1 MGSGGWVGVRGL
13 GMGEETVVVTQR
25 CFYIGDDISPSLYMQ
40 KEAV

>member
-1 MGSGGWVGVRGL
+1 MGVRGL

-25 CFYIGDDISPSLYMQ
+25 CYYIDGDISPFLYMQ